1 MNERLIDEIEK
12 EEVDVV
18 TLPLSGKLKGL
29 YADNV
34 IAISKYIK
42 TSAEKTCILA
52 EELGHYHTSTGN
64 ILDQSKL
71 VNRKQE
77 LKARR
82 WAVQKLIRVEGLI
95 EAFEAGIRNR
105 PELAEFLEVTE
116 EFIDMSLDHF
126 KSIYGLSHSIDS
138 YTIFFDPLYIF
149 KNLDTE

>member
-126 KSIYGLSHSIDS
+126 KSIYGLSHSIGS